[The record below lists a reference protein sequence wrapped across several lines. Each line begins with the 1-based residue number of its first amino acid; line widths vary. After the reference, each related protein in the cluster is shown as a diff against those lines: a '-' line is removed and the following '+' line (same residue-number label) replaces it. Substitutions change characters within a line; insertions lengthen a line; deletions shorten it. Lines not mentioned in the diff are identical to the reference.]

1 MAWDMANDRPIYTQL
16 VEIIQMQIVSGS
28 YPPGAKLP
36 TVRELA
42 AAAAVNPNTMQKAFS
57 ELERSGLI
65 ITQRTNG
72 RNVTEDK
79 GLIHNIRQKLAAEYK
94 EDFFE
99 KMQKLGFSQKDA
111 VEFLKQSYEREKS
124 E

>member
-1 MAWDMANDRPIYTQL
+1 MAWDLANDRPIYAQL
-16 VEIIQMQIVSGS
+16 VETIQMQIVSGS

-42 AAAAVNPNTMQKAFS
+42 AEAAVNPNTMQKAFS

-79 GLIHNIRQKLAAEYK
+79 ELIQGIRSKLASEYQTG
-94 EDFFE
+94 FFE
-99 KMQKLGFSQKDA
+99 KMQKLGFSEKEA
-111 VEFLKQSYEREKS
+111 IEFLKQSHEREKS

>member
-1 MAWDMANDRPIYTQL
+1 MAWDLDDDRPIYAQL
-16 VEIIQMQIVSGS
+16 VDIIQMQIVSGS

-42 AAAAVNPNTMQKAFS
+42 ATAAVNPNTMQKAFS

-79 GLIHNIRQKLAAEYK
+79 ELIHSIRQRLAKEYTN
-94 EDFFE
+94 EFFE
-99 KMQKLGFSQKDA
+99 KMQHLGFS
-111 VEFLKQSYEREKS
+111 KQEAIELLGQS
-124 E
+124 